1 MSATPRRLFPTSGLS
16 RELLADH
23 EQVTMT
29 VEVPEDMLYFQGHFP
44 GFPILPG
51 VAQIVPLV
59 LAQVREAWP
68 ELDQPRRLSRL
79 KFRQPVFP
87 GATLE
92 LRLER
97 RGAQV
102 RFRLAGG
109 ARASSE
115 GSLDYPSAPEPAP
128 AAPA

>member
-1 MSATPRRLFPTSGLS
+1 MSATSRRLFPIAALR
-16 RELLADH
+16 REVLDDH
-23 EQVTMT
+23 ELVAMT
-29 VEVPEDMLYFQGHFP
+29 VEVPADLLYFQGHFP

-51 VAQIVPLV
+51 VAQLVPLV
-59 LAQVREAWP
+59 LAQIREAWP
-68 ELDQPRRLSRL
+68 ELDQPERLSRL

-102 RFRLAGG
+102 RFRLMGG

-115 GSLDYPSAPEPAP
+115 GSIEYPAP
-128 AAPA
+128 PA

>member
-1 MSATPRRLFPTSGLS
+1 MLATSRRLFPITGRS
-16 RELLADH
+16 REVLAHEAQDDH
-23 EQVTMT
+23 EIVAMT
-29 VEVPEDMLYFQGHFP
+29 VEVPEDMLYFEGHFP

-51 VAQIVPLV
+51 VAQLVPLI
-59 LAQVREAWP
+59 LAQIREAWP
-68 ELDQPRRLSRL
+68 ELDQPKRLSRL

-102 RFRLAGG
+102 RFRLGGG

-115 GSLDYPSAPEPAP
+115 GSLEYPL
-128 AAPA
+128 

>member
-1 MSATPRRLFPTSGLS
+1 MSASSRRLFPTTGLC
-16 RELLADH
+16 REVKDDH
-23 EQVTMT
+23 ELVSMN
-29 VEVPEDMLYFQGHFP
+29 VEFPGDMVFFEGHFP

-51 VAQIVPLV
+51 VAQLVPLV

-68 ELDQPRRLSRL
+68 ELDQPIRLSRL

-115 GSLDYPSAPEPAP
+115 GSLDYPV
-128 AAPA
+128 